1 MDKEDVFSTLEKHHK
16 TLREFN
22 VEKLGLFGSFVTG
35 EADENS
41 DLDFLVVFEENSFD
55 DYMGLK
61 LFLEDLFDREVDL
74 VIESD
79 IREELDYVKRDA
91 EYVTPA

>member
-1 MDKEDVFSTLEKHHK
+1 MLEENTETLE
-16 TLREFN
+16 EFG
-22 VEKLGLFGSFVTG
+22 VERIGLFGSFLFG
-35 EADENS
+35 EADSES
-41 DLDFLVVFEENSFD
+41 DLDFLVSFRDNNFD

-61 LFLEDLFDREVDL
+61 LFLEDLFERDVDL

-79 IREELDYVKRDA
+79 IREELEDVKRDA